1 MKKKIYNNVIIGSG
15 PSAIGALYSLK
26 GNNNAIITGY
36 TNETNNLISLNP
48 IHTKLTYEED
58 NQINF
63 ISNLFEKNNDKLFTI
78 SKIGGFGNYW
88 GQGSEYVP
96 YEKLKNKKIFKNK
109 KEYLLILKKIYNLF
123 KIYRNNKSFKLN
135 EFIFYPSPILKNSP
149 NKNNTK
155 LKSFYF
161 AFKYLIKKKNINV
174 IDFFVRKIHQS
185 KNYIIIELSNNKKIQ
200 AKKVFMAGN
209 VLGNA
214 NILFNSDK
222 NIKKISFFD
231 DCPLMIYSIT
241 LNSNLIKF
249 SKSFYSLITRGKK
262 NFISCINLSNI
273 GIGFLF
279 YFFFGFK
286 LKILD
291 KFKIKLINIFNFF
304 QIWNETTKRKAFIYR
319 DGSFSVSKKKTNIS
333 SFNNFINTLKR
344 NKIYPFKIELT
355 PFGSG
360 FHYHNL
366 QIYRN
371 SNPNFLDN
379 YLDKKF
385 NKKVVCIDSSSEK
398 YVNPGPF
405 TITQMC
411 IAFKKI
417 S

>member
-1 MKKKIYNNVIIGSG
+1 MKKKIYNSVIIGSG

-36 TNETNNLISLNP
+36 TNENNNLVSLNQ
-48 IHTKLTYEED
+48 IHKKIGYEED
-58 NQINF
+58 NQVNF
-63 ISNLFEKNNDKLFTI
+63 ISNLFKKNNDKLFTI

-96 YEKLKNKKIFKNK
+96 YEKLKNKKIFKDK
-109 KEYLLILKKIYNLF
+109 REYLLILKKIYNLF
-123 KIYRNNKSFKLN
+123 KIYRNNKNFKLN

-149 NKNNTK
+149 NKNNTN

-161 AFKYLIKKKNINV
+161 AFKYLIKKKKVNV
-174 IDFFVRKIHQS
+174 IDIFVRKIRQS

-222 NIKKISFFD
+222 NIKKISFCD

-241 LNSNLIKF
+241 LNSNLIRF
-249 SKSFYSLITRGKK
+249 SKSFYSLIARGKK

-279 YFFFGFK
+279 YYFFGYK
-286 LKILD
+286 LKIMD
-291 KFKIKLINIFNFF
+291 KFKIKLINMFNFF
-304 QIWNETTKRKAFIYR
+304 QIWNETTKRKAYIYR

-333 SFNNFINTLKR
+333 SFNNFINILKR
-344 NKIYPFKIELT
+344 NKIYPLKIKLT
-355 PFGSG
+355 PFGKG

-379 YLDKKF
+379 YLYKKF
-385 NKKVVCIDSSSEK
+385 NKKVVCVNSSSEK

-417 S
+417 F